1 MANGSISSESHG
13 KIVYNE
19 SIVKGIVAIAV
30 ESIEGVKIKS
40 DKRGKSSLKDSIKV
54 VTDKNG
60 IYVSVSVGI
69 LYGYSVP
76 DVSYNIQRE
85 IHRSVESMS
94 KYKISKVDVF
104 ITDVLF
110 DGAPSEN

>member
-1 MANGSISSESHG
+1 MKSERITPDSHG

-40 DKRGKSSLKDSIKV
+40 DKNGKSSIKDSIRV
-54 VTDKNG
+54 ISEKNG

-76 DVSYNIQRE
+76 DVSYNIQHE
-85 IHRSVESMS
+85 IRQNVESMS

-110 DGAPSEN
+110 DGEPNEN